1 MGVKFDK
8 KKAVGT
14 AVIKKEITESDIEN
28 IIVTSFEGG
37 SNSWLGLDNISEE
50 MQSKPKGV
58 PWSTW
63 TARLLIDGKSIKLYD
78 VTGEIEDDSEWILTL
93 EKIIKGFQLNCEK
106 RPFDCDLEQGDAITS
121 DCIVQYA
128 LFDKLVFN

>member
-1 MGVKFDK
+1 MEITFDEK
-8 KKAVGT
+8 KVVGT
-14 AVIKKEITESDIEN
+14 AVIKKDITESDIEN

-37 SNSWLGLDNISEE
+37 SNSWMGLDNSSEE
-50 MQSKPKGV
+50 MKAKPKGE

-63 TARLLIDGKSIKLYD
+63 CARLLLDGKSIKLYD
-78 VTGEIEDDSEWILTL
+78 VTGEIEDDSEWVLTL
-93 EKIIKGFQLNCEK
+93 EKLIKGFQMNCEQ

-128 LFDKLVFN
+128 LFNELVFN